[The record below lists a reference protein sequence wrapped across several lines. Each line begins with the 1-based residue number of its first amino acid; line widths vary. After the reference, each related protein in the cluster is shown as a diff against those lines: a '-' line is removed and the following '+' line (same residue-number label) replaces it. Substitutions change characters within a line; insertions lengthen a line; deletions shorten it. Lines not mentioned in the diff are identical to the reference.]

1 MARELLARVIG
12 SSVQSGRHLPSCYR
26 NIMTDDRSRP
36 RDPPVD
42 AAILRLKPQCT
53 SVGSKHKLGNEL
65 GSQAFFGTLKL
76 DRVMIMRGFVIGA
89 LAVAVAVLGYLYW
102 DSQHNTIVK
111 LPGVE
116 IKKN

>member
-1 MARELLARVIG
+1 MAQGRLRNRTCARAVCGVVDLYLA
-12 SSVQSGRHLPSCYR
+12 
-26 NIMTDDRSRP
+26 TKF
-36 RDPPVD
+36 
-42 AAILRLKPQCT
+42 KPQCT

-89 LAVAVAVLGYLYW
+89 LAVAVAVAVLGYLYW